1 MATISLIAAIGP
13 NNELG
18 KDNHLLYH
26 ISEDLKFFKK
36 ETTGKKIILGR
47 KTLESLPGLLP
58 NRKHLVL
65 THQDLPENENLIVFH
80 NIEDLLKY
88 INNLDEEVMV
98 IGGAEIYKQFLPYAN
113 KLILTEISS
122 SPKELEADAYFPTFD
137 KKEWNRSIL
146 CSHKQEDLAYD
157 HVVYNEK

>member
-113 KLILTEISS
+113 KLILTKISS
-122 SPKELEADAYFPTFD
+122 SPKELEADAYFPTID

-146 CSHKQEDLAYD
+146 CYHKQDDLAYN
-157 HVVYNEK
+157 HVVYNKK

>member
-26 ISEDLKFFKK
+26 IPEDLKFFKK

-65 THQDLPENENLIVFH
+65 THQNLTENENLTVFH
-80 NIEDLLKY
+80 SLEDLLKY
-88 INNLDEEVMV
+88 LNDLDEEVMV
-98 IGGAEIYKQFLPYAN
+98 IGGAEIYKQFLPYAD
-113 KLILTEISS
+113 KLILTEIDS
-122 SPKELEADAYFPTFD
+122 SPKEFEADAYFPTFA
-137 KKEWNRSIL
+137 KKEWNRSVL
-146 CSHKQEDLAYD
+146 CSHKQDDLAYA
-157 HVVYNEK
+157 HVVYNKK